1 MRSGTLASLA
11 TVVVVAASTI
21 ALVCLSVS
29 VPEPPG
35 RIVDTPQVPVDPV
48 LSMFVASG
56 GLVPDEAPSSEAQ
69 DSAPAHASVAG
80 ANWAQSNTH

>member
-1 MRSGTLASLA
+1 MRSATLASLA
-11 TVVVVAASTI
+11 TVAVVAASTI

-35 RIVDTPQVPVDPV
+35 RIVDTPQAPVDPAP
-48 LSMFVASG
+48 SMFVASG
-56 GLVPDEAPSSEAQ
+56 GLVPDEAPTSEAR
-69 DSAPAHASVAG
+69 DSAPTQAAVAG